1 MMKKEEKKELT
12 RIVDLIKE
20 KSNEYS
26 YDELES
32 YAISLVD
39 SSSVDF
45 SKNSYMFLMAI
56 LYYYKD

>member
-26 YDELES
+26 YDKLES

>member
-45 SKNSYMFLMAI
+45 SKNSYTFLMAI

>member
-56 LYYYKD
+56 LYYHKD

>member
-1 MMKKEEKKELT
+1 MKKEEKKELT